1 MELEHFFKK
10 DVHVFPSGKVPYDR
24 GVKVSRHAPALL
36 RSGLKSGLG
45 VAAVAVLMGS
55 CGKSYSEIDAIKSR
69 MPEKAQKEAT
79 LSYDKNLL
87 WKIDSLRLDEGVNMS
102 DAVSQA
108 LDEMERQTI
117 PADTAKWT
125 PKDYVLSDHACRRRN
140 EARPVK
146 KLFGQEFRAINDDFR
161 DDLRT
166 DILKQEEQSG
176 YERAVWKS
184 VGKARLVRD

>member
-1 MELEHFFKK
+1 MSLENFFKR
-10 DVHVFPSGKVPYDR
+10 DIQVFPSGKVPYGR
-24 GVKVSRHAPALL
+24 GVKVSRYAPAV
-36 RSGLKSGLG
+36 RSALKSSLG

-55 CGKSYSEIDAIKSR
+55 CGKSYSQIDEIKSR
-69 MPEKAQKEAT
+69 VPEKAQKEAT

-87 WKIDSLRLDEGVNMS
+87 WKIDSLRLEKGIDMT
-102 DAVSQA
+102 DAVSRA
-108 LDEMERQTI
+108 LDEMERQTL

-146 KLFGQEFRAINDDFR
+146 KLFGQDFRAINKDFR

-166 DILKQEEQSG
+166 DILNQENDAG
-176 YERAVWKS
+176 YEKAVWKS
-184 VGKARLVRD
+184 VGQARLVRD

>member
-1 MELEHFFKK
+1 MSLENFFKR
-10 DVHVFPSGKVPYDR
+10 DIQVFPSGKVPYGR
-24 GVKVSRHAPALL
+24 GVKVSRYAPAVC
-36 RSGLKSGLG
+36 SALKSSLG

-55 CGKSYSEIDAIKSR
+55 CGKSYSQIDEIKAR
-69 MPEKAQKEAT
+69 VPEKAQKEAT

-87 WKIDSLRLDEGVNMS
+87 WKIDSLRLEKGVDMT
-102 DAVSQA
+102 DAVSRA
-108 LDEMERQTI
+108 LDEMERQTL